1 MEPNPNLRASST
13 PKAHNGTIQYIPTVV
28 SNKPT
33 RGTRIKLPTMCSTS
47 YLAKKY
53 AQEYIDKGMKEI
65 TQQRA

>member
-1 MEPNPNLRASST
+1 MTPNPNLRASST

-33 RGTRIKLPTMCSTS
+33 RGTRTKLPTMCPTS

-53 AQEYIDKGMKEI
+53 AQEYINKG
-65 TQQRA
+65 A